1 MTSEIQSSSKKNPAS
16 ARGRRSRWFV
26 GAVIGQVLGF
36 TTATLLLAP
45 VAAPAAVVA
54 STLAGGLLGGLAG
67 AKLKSKNQPIKEGPI
82 RAYIFQ
88 ALEET
93 SKKLDEMF
101 IEEDFNGAANG
112 NERGPKQAQKAQPRL
127 APATP
132 APPRMGG
139 R

>member
-1 MTSEIQSSSKKNPAS
+1 MFSEAQGSSKKDLSP
-16 ARGRRSRWFV
+16 ARGLRSRWFA
-26 GAVIGQVLGF
+26 GAIIGQVLGF
-36 TTATLLLAP
+36 TTATVLLAP
-45 VAAPAAVVA
+45 VVAPAVVVA
-54 STLAGGLLGGLAG
+54 STLAGGFLGGLAG
-67 AKLKSKNQPIKEGPI
+67 AKLRSKKSPASVDPI
-82 RAYIFQ
+82 REYIFQ

-139 R
+139 H